1 MGKATRRGTAE
12 TETAKIAAK
21 IRQSILNGSLRP
33 GQKSCP
39 HAISRQLGL
48 APPQVIPALQ
58 QLEEE
63 GLLVVEPGQNST
75 HVAALDTTDLQGIY
89 RIRRLFEPELAARSC
104 LLLTEQEL
112 DHLEPLARTIDS
124 SSRDRNKI
132 HRAHHDFHRRLL
144 LPAATSRE
152 LLVLD
157 GAWLATQRYMWLTN
171 HIRRKHTRR
180 PGENDHLQH
189 NRHLEL
195 LTGIRSRNPAA
206 AEALTR
212 RHLDDHEQ
220 IAKHALI
227 ATSAQPDDS
236 EQARSNPG
244 STLSRAAPPPQRDVG
259 AGIEPPD
266 TR

>member
-1 MGKATRRGTAE
+1 MGKATRCDAAE
-12 TETAKIAAK
+12 TATAKIVAK

-48 APPQVIPALQ
+48 APPQVIPALR

-63 GLLVVEPGQNST
+63 GLLVVEPGQNSS
-75 HVAALDTTDLQGIY
+75 HVAALDSTDLRGIY

-112 DHLEPLARTIDS
+112 DHLESLARTLDS

-144 LPAATSRE
+144 LPAAPSRD

-157 GAWLATQRYMWLTN
+157 GAWRATQRYMWLTN
-171 HIRRKHTRR
+171 HIRRKHTR
-180 PGENDHLQH
+180 GSHENDHLQH
-189 NRHLEL
+189 HRHLEL
-195 LTGIRSRNPAA
+195 LTGIRSRNPGAV
-206 AEALTR
+206 EALTR
-212 RHLDDHEQ
+212 CHLDVHEQ

-227 ATSAQPDDS
+227 TTIAQPD
-236 EQARSNPG
+236 NP
-244 STLSRAAPPPQRDVG
+244 
-259 AGIEPPD
+259 
-266 TR
+266 